1 MTSAINSGTAGKVN
15 ISREE
20 LRNIRMV
27 EAFNVAQAKREQRQ
41 LQKSARLCAESSSP
55 VPDCCSEAPC
65 SLGLQAAAEQALHFF
80 SAATLPLH
88 AAVPVAVCAR
98 TRKQKAVAA
107 SLSAAS
113 PPAVSAP
120 GAQPPAPVTPAAAS
134 FVPPPSFLS
143 APATEPLSHAARA
156 RQRKAAFCPAAS
168 LVVPPPALSAAGAQ
182 IPVCAAILPAVVLAS
197 SSSGICQ
204 HSNRRSYCKDCGGS
218 GICQHGKRRNICK
231 DCGGSAICQ
240 HGRVRYQCKDCGGS
254 GGAD

>member
-1 MTSAINSGTAGKVN
+1 M
-15 ISREE
+15 SREE

-65 SLGLQAAAEQALHFF
+65 SLGPQAAAEQALHFF

-88 AAVPVAVCAR
+88 AASAIPVAVCAR
-98 TRKQKAVAA
+98 KQKAAAA

-143 APATEPLSHAARA
+143 AAATEPLSHAARA

-182 IPVCAAILPAVVLAS
+182 IPVCAAILPAVVAAS
-197 SSSGICQ
+197 SSSGT
-204 HSNRRSYCKDCGGS
+204 
-218 GICQHGKRRNICK
+218 CQHGKRRSKCRDCK
-231 DCGGSAICQ
+231 DCGGGSICQ
-240 HGRVRYQCKDCGGS
+240 HGKVRYRCKDCGRS
-254 GGAD
+254 